1 MKKID
6 EYANENVPIVLVGT
20 KADLVNEREVT
31 KDEGEQKAFENEITF
46 FELSAR
52 ENAQV
57 DECFSY
63 LLSYACNYKNGK

>member
-1 MKKID
+1 MLVYDITNRKSFENIDIWMKKID

-31 KDEGEQKAFENEITF
+31 KDEGEQKAFEHEITF

-52 ENAQV
+52 ENA
-57 DECFSY
+57 
-63 LLSYACNYKNGK
+63 